1 MSEITLPNIP
11 HATVTLNVRNRV
23 VIQMD
28 DGYVFTNMQ
37 NYDGLTDEDGNP
49 REPHPEELAYY
60 RYGVFS
66 PATDFTRFVVE
77 AESNIPA
84 DQIFGLG
91 DNHETM

>member
-23 VIQMD
+23 IIQMD
-28 DGYVFTNMQ
+28 DGYVFVNMA
-37 NYDGLTDEDGNP
+37 NYDDLTDDDGNP
-49 REPHPEELAYY
+49 REPLPEELSYF
-60 RYGVFS
+60 RWGSFS

-77 AESNIPA
+77 AETDVPA

-91 DNHETM
+91 NNHETA